1 MSSFNKALFWEK
13 PIQKISRRIA
23 RALPF
28 MSNTSVTKNV
38 AEKLG
43 TTEEGAHMAMIG
55 LATFFTPGLFKII
68 YTPMVIAELIRAYKK
83 DGSKGLTEAGKWYL
97 RSSVAMVVTKQ
108 GTTSAIKIISN
119 AFKNS

>member
-23 RALPF
+23 KALPF

-43 TTEEGAHMAMIG
+43 TSEEGAHMAMIG
-55 LATFFTPGLFKII
+55 LTTFLTPGLFKLAW
-68 YTPMVIAELIRAYKK
+68 TPLAVIELIKAYKK
-83 DGSKGLTEAGKWYL
+83 NGLKGATEAGKWYL
-97 RSSVAMVVTKQ
+97 KSSAAVITTKE